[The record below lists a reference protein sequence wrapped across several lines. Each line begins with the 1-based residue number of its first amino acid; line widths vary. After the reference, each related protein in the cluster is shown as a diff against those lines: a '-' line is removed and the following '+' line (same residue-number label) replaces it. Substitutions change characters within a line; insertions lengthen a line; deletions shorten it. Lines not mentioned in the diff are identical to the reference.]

1 MTKKEQDFLEYLESR
16 KTKTDA
22 ELQQEAESHFEND
35 IKLESLY
42 EQLEKQK

>member
-1 MTKKEQDFLEYLESR
+1 MTQAEKNYLDLIESR

-35 IKLESLY
+35 IKLESFF

>member
-1 MTKKEQDFLEYLESR
+1 MTKKEQDYLDLIESR